1 MWEGRRTGLLRMG
14 NAVRCVVVRIQ
25 AVHHIWLRI
34 GYVQVMNYLQSFLP
48 LFTAIFNWVGD
59 PVKYG
64 PQLGLLPHVVH
75 HFDPSMAGV
84 ARPRVHPSVPACLVS
99 TECCLL
105 FGVLLFAAPK
115 HINSKPSGKL

>member
-64 PQLGLLPHVVH
+64 PQLGPSLMWCIALIPRWPEWP
-75 HFDPSMAGV
+75 DPESTHLSQPVWCLQNAV
-84 ARPRVHPSVPACLVS
+84 YCLV
-99 TECCLL
+99 
-105 FGVLLFAAPK
+105 FGL
-115 HINSKPSGKL
+115 